1 MDAFPDSDGFRDNV
15 MQALEIYQ
23 TLRQDDQLI
32 LPVDSGEQRR
42 VTP

>member
-1 MDAFPDSDGFRDNV
+1 MDAFPDSDGFRDHV

-23 TLRQDDQLI
+23 SLRQDDELI
-32 LPVDSGEQRR
+32 LSVDSDKQRR